1 MSISDTRIKFDVNYP
16 GLESLRREFR
26 LLPNNVAAR
35 YLGSALKKAVRP
47 LQSAIR
53 RNTPRGPTGNLQ
65 KSVGIK
71 AKTFPKKG
79 TAYVVVG
86 YQNSGGDRGKGYHQG
101 LVEFGTKPRQTTGR
115 IASSWNSP
123 KSAPRKGFSIQNIT
137 RGRNKGKLRTSPKP
151 PKAFFKSAKAG
162 QTVALG
168 QMPKG
173 GRKGQPPIKTA
184 FAQTKSTVESDLR
197 LQLEAALENALRE
210 LAEKARRGG
219 SFR

>member
-1 MSISDTRIKFDVNYP
+1 VSISDTRLKF
-16 GLESLRREFR
+16 GLDLPDLADLRREFKQ
-26 LLPNNVAAR
+26 LPNNVAAR
-35 YLGSALKKAVRP
+35 YLGAALKRAVQP
-47 LQSAIR
+47 LRTAIR

-79 TAYVVVG
+79 TAYVLVG

-101 LVEFGTKPRQTTGR
+101 LVEFGTKDRKTKGR
-115 IASSWNSP
+115 IASSWNFP
-123 KSAPRKGFSIQNIT
+123 KSGPRSGFTIQTIS
-137 RGRNKGKLRTSPKP
+137 RGRNRGQVRTSPRP

-162 QTVALG
+162 QAVDLG

-173 GRKGQPPIKTA
+173 GRTGQPPIKTA
-184 FAQTKSTVESDLR
+184 FAQVKSTVQSDLR
-197 LQLEAALENALRE
+197 LQLEAALENAFRE

-219 SFR
+219 KFR

>member
-1 MSISDTRIKFDVNYP
+1 MSISDTRLKFSVEYP
-16 GLESLRREFR
+16 GLEDLRREFR
-26 LLPNNVAAR
+26 QLPNNVAAR
-35 YLGSALKKAVRP
+35 YLGSALKRAAKP

-53 RNTPRGPTGNLQ
+53 KNTPRGPTGNLQ

-86 YQNSGGDRGKGYHQG
+86 YQNRGGDRGKGYHQG
-101 LVEFGTKPRQTTGR
+101 LVEFGTKPRKTKGR
-115 IASSWNSP
+115 IASSWSLP
-123 KSAPRKGFSIQNIT
+123 KSAPRGGFTIQNIS
-137 RGRNKGKLRTSPKP
+137 RGKNKGRLRTFPKP

-162 QTVALG
+162 QTVDLG

-173 GRKGQPPIKTA
+173 GRKGQPPIKSA
-184 FAQTKSTVESDLR
+184 FAQTKSTVESELR
-197 LQLEAALENALRE
+197 LQLEAALENAFRE

-219 SFR
+219 QFR